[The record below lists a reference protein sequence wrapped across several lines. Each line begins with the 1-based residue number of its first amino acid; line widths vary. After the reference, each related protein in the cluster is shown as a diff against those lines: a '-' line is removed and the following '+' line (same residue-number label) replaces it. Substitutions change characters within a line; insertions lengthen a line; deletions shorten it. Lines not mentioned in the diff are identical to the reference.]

1 MRGRVGGPT
10 SARGSTASASTQRTQ
25 GVLVIALD
33 SPTDP
38 VDAADAL
45 FATDNAVAG
54 KLIGQYAKA
63 AMAGKTVKIAML
75 DEAPGS
81 TVGKLR
87 HDGFLAGYGIS
98 GTDPQDEGGA
108 VAFPPDLM
116 PALRTCYGRVLQLN
130 NLINQ
135 MILAIR
141 IHDDVLVPDWHPID
155 FSAWLRGFAHDSSMV
170 VASTGHG
177 FQLELPR
184 TRIAGR
190 GDVFLLAT
198 ALFNLVDN
206 AQKFSPENSIIRVA
220 CRSEASTV
228 VIDVIDQ
235 GRGFPDGFK
244 LEPFARIDGELGFER
259 PGVGVGLF
267 IAQGV
272 ARAHGG
278 ALEFISSGT
287 GSTVRLTL
295 PVREK
300 EAPSKP

>member
-1 MRGRVGGPT
+1 MWLD
-10 SARGSTASASTQRTQ
+10 GSQ
-25 GVLVIALD
+25 
-33 SPTDP
+33 
-38 VDAADAL
+38 
-45 FATDNAVAG
+45 AG
-54 KLIGQYAKA
+54 F
-63 AMAGKTVKIAML
+63 
-75 DEAPGS
+75 PG
-81 TVGKLR
+81 
-87 HDGFLAGYGIS
+87 
-98 GTDPQDEGGA
+98 E
-108 VAFPPDLM
+108 LM
-116 PALRTCYGRVLQLN
+116 PALRTCYGSVLQLN

-141 IHDDVLVPDWHPID
+141 IHNGVLTPDWRPID
-155 FSAWLRGFAHDSSMV
+155 FSKWLRGFAHDSSMV

-177 FQLELPR
+177 FQLELPK

-206 AQKFSPENSIIRVA
+206 AQKFSPQNCIIRVA
-220 CRSEASTV
+220 CRPEAGSV

-235 GRGFPDGFK
+235 GPGFPDGFK
-244 LEPFARIDGELGFER
+244 LEPFARVDRELGFER

-287 GSTVRLTL
+287 GSTVRLNL

-300 EAPSKP
+300 EAASRP

>member
-1 MRGRVGGPT
+1 MW
-10 SARGSTASASTQRTQ
+10 
-25 GVLVIALD
+25 L
-33 SPTDP
+33 
-38 VDAADAL
+38 
-45 FATDNAVAG
+45 
-54 KLIGQYAKA
+54 
-63 AMAGKTVKIAML
+63 
-75 DEAPGS
+75 
-81 TVGKLR
+81 
-87 HDGFLAGYGIS
+87 
-98 GTDPQDEGGA
+98 EGGA

-295 PVREK
+295 PDREK